1 MPYNVDEEIEML
13 AGHIKRLGRE
23 EGGGVQVT
31 FKVMSW
37 TLLTG
42 VINHIIIWNINFH
55 SHTLSMHLFVVRGQP
70 RMPLVLSP
78 RKCIVLK
85 QSFQELFDDDQ
96 VANTLES
103 LAGTLK
109 AAKKKAVVSYGPE
122 LLLQVTSTS
131 WNFMLPNDT
140 FSGYE

>member
-42 VINHIIIWNINFH
+42 DINHIIIGNINFH

-70 RMPLVLSP
+70 RMQLVLSP
-78 RKCIVLK
+78 RKCIAL
-85 QSFQELFDDDQ
+85 
-96 VANTLES
+96 
-103 LAGTLK
+103 
-109 AAKKKAVVSYGPE
+109 
-122 LLLQVTSTS
+122 S
-131 WNFMLPNDT
+131 WNVLLDNIISGAVWRWPGGQHAGVAGGDPQGRQEEGRGELRARAAAAGDFSFME
-140 FSGYE
+140 FHAS

>member
-42 VINHIIIWNINFH
+42 DINHIIIWNINFH
-55 SHTLSMHLFVVRGQP
+55 SHTSHSVNAFICSERSAKDAARIITSKMH
-70 RMPLVLSP
+70 
-78 RKCIVLK
+78 CIVLK
-85 QSFQELFDDDQ
+85 RS
-96 VANTLES
+96 
-103 LAGTLK
+103 
-109 AAKKKAVVSYGPE
+109 
-122 LLLQVTSTS
+122 
-131 WNFMLPNDT
+131 
-140 FSGYE
+140 SG

>member
-42 VINHIIIWNINFH
+42 DINHIIIWNINFH

>member
-85 QSFQELFDDDQ
+85 QS
-96 VANTLES
+96 
-103 LAGTLK
+103 
-109 AAKKKAVVSYGPE
+109 
-122 LLLQVTSTS
+122 
-131 WNFMLPNDT
+131 
-140 FSGYE
+140 SG

>member
-85 QSFQELFDDDQ
+85 QPFQELFDDDQ

>member
-42 VINHIIIWNINFH
+42 DINHIIIWNINFH

-85 QSFQELFDDDQ
+85 QSF
-96 VANTLES
+96 
-103 LAGTLK
+103 G
-109 AAKKKAVVSYGPE
+109 
-122 LLLQVTSTS
+122 
-131 WNFMLPNDT
+131 
-140 FSGYE
+140 